1 MTKSNKERV
10 TVMVSGDVQ
19 GVGYRAFVRRYAL
32 NNALTGYAE
41 NTYDGRVEIVAEGDK
56 EDLKHLLVILQKGPT
71 HAKVAAI
78 DTTWGE
84 SSELENFFI
93 Y

>member
-1 MTKSNKERV
+1 MTKTYKQRI

-32 NNALTGYAE
+32 NNRLAGYAE

-56 EDLKHLLVILQKGPT
+56 EELKHLLVMLKKGPT
-71 HAKVAAI
+71 HANVTAI
-78 DTTWGE
+78 DTMWGE